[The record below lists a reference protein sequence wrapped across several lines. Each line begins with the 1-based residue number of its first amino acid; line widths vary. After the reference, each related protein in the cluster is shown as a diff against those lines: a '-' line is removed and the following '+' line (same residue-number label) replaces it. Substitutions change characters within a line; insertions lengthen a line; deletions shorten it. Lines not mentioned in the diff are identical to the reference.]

1 MLVLCVFVEITFLCC
16 RKINYVILKL
26 KFMATVKLKLNK
38 SRALKDGSYPVVFQ
52 LLHQRKKEIVYT
64 KYRMKENEF
73 IPVLEKVSSNNYAD
87 CKISRELHKM
97 TRSFYLQIKRLE
109 ATGDEYTVKEIAS
122 AVAHKSAGK
131 YILLDFIDSQIAWKK
146 SMKKDGIAA
155 AYRSTRSSLAKFVG
169 SKQVKMSQ
177 INQRFVT
184 CYKDFLS
191 CNGVSENTEAYYMR
205 NFRTLYN
212 LAVKDGF
219 VPKCTYPFKDI
230 CTKPCKT
237 VKRALDKEQM
247 LRLTQSDLGANPEL
261 MQSRALFLFGFYAQ
275 GMAFVDIIFLR
286 WKNICG
292 NSISYR
298 RHKSKQTIQIT
309 ITPQIQAIL
318 DEYGINKEN
327 VDGYIFPIIQP
338 VINPQTDKNE
348 YEQYRVA
355 LGRTNRHLKTISG
368 KLGIAPSLTTYT
380 ARHTWATL
388 AREYGAPVA
397 TISTGLGHTK
407 EEMTLVYLKELDR
420 SNLKRINGLINSL
433 L

>member
-1 MLVLCVFVEITFLCC
+1 
-16 RKINYVILKL
+16 
-26 KFMATVKLKLNK
+26 MATVKLKLNK

-73 IPVLEKVSSNNYAD
+73 IPVFEKVSSDNYAD
-87 CKISRELHKM
+87 CKISRELHK
-97 TRSFYLQIKRLE
+97 TVRLLYLQIKRLE
-109 ATGDEYTVKEIAS
+109 AIGDDYTVKDIAA
-122 AVAHKSAGK
+122 AVAIKPAGK

-155 AYRSTRSSLAKFVG
+155 AYRSTRSSLAKFIG
-169 SKQVKMSQ
+169 SNQVKMSQ

-191 CNGVSENTEAYYMR
+191 CNGASENTEAYYMR

-219 VPKCTYPFKDI
+219 VPKCDYPFKDI

-237 VKRALDKEQM
+237 IKRALDKEQM
-247 LRLTQSDLGANPEL
+247 LRLTQSGLESNPEL

-275 GMAFVDIIFLR
+275 GMAFVDIIFLK

-327 VDGYIFPIIQP
+327 VDGYVFPVIKP
-338 VINPQTDKNE
+338 VINPKTDKNE

-355 LGRTNRHLKTISG
+355 LGRTNRHLKTISEN
-368 KLGIAPSLTTYT
+368 LGIAPSLTTYT

-388 AREYGAPVA
+388 AREYGASVA

-407 EEMTLVYLKELDR
+407 EEMTQVYLKELDQT
-420 SNLKRINGLINSL
+420 NLERINGMINSL

>member
-109 ATGDEYTVKEIAS
+109 ATGDEYTVKDIAS

-261 MQSRALFLFGFYAQ
+261 MQSRAFFLFGFYAQ

-355 LGRTNRHLKTISG
+355 LGRTNRHLKTISE
-368 KLGIAPSLTTYT
+368 KLGIAPSLTTY
-380 ARHTWATL
+380 L
-388 AREYGAPVA
+388 AKHH
-397 TISTGLGHTK
+397 TIS
-407 EEMTLVYLKELDR
+407 
-420 SNLKRINGLINSL
+420 I
-433 L
+433 

>member
-109 ATGDEYTVKEIAS
+109 ATGDEYTVKDIAS
-122 AVAHKSAGK
+122 AVAHKSVGK

-261 MQSRALFLFGFYAQ
+261 MQSRAFFLFGFYAQ

-355 LGRTNRHLKTISG
+355 LGRTNRHLKTISE
-368 KLGIAPSLTTYT
+368 KLGIAPSLTTY
-380 ARHTWATL
+380 L
-388 AREYGAPVA
+388 AKHH
-397 TISTGLGHTK
+397 TIS
-407 EEMTLVYLKELDR
+407 
-420 SNLKRINGLINSL
+420 I
-433 L
+433 

>member
-109 ATGDEYTVKEIAS
+109 ATGDEYTVKDIAS

-131 YILLDFIDSQIAWKK
+131 YILLDFIDPQIAWKK
-146 SMKKDGIAA
+146 SMKKHGIAA

-261 MQSRALFLFGFYAQ
+261 MQSRAFFLFGFYAQ

-355 LGRTNRHLKTISG
+355 LGRTNRHLKTISE
-368 KLGIAPSLTTYT
+368 KLGIAPSLTTY
-380 ARHTWATL
+380 L
-388 AREYGAPVA
+388 AKHH
-397 TISTGLGHTK
+397 TIS
-407 EEMTLVYLKELDR
+407 
-420 SNLKRINGLINSL
+420 I
-433 L
+433 

>member
-368 KLGIAPSLTTYT
+368 KLPAGEEALFLHRPSYLGNIGEGIWRTRCYNQHRFRTHERRNDL
-380 ARHTWATL
+380 
-388 AREYGAPVA
+388 G
-397 TISTGLGHTK
+397 IS
-407 EEMTLVYLKELDR
+407 
-420 SNLKRINGLINSL
+420 
-433 L
+433 

>member
-1 MLVLCVFVEITFLCC
+1 
-16 RKINYVILKL
+16 
-26 KFMATVKLKLNK
+26 MATVKLKLNK

-109 ATGDEYTVKEIAS
+109 ATGDEYTVKDIAS

-230 CTKPCKT
+230 CTKPCKP

-261 MQSRALFLFGFYAQ
+261 MQSRAFFLFGFYAQ

-355 LGRTNRHLKTISG
+355 LGRTNRHLKTISE
-368 KLGIAPSLTTYT
+368 KLGIAPSLTTY
-380 ARHTWATL
+380 L
-388 AREYGAPVA
+388 AKHH
-397 TISTGLGHTK
+397 TIS
-407 EEMTLVYLKELDR
+407 
-420 SNLKRINGLINSL
+420 I
-433 L
+433 

>member
-1 MLVLCVFVEITFLCC
+1 
-16 RKINYVILKL
+16 
-26 KFMATVKLKLNK
+26 MATVKLKLNK
-38 SRALKDGSYPVVFQ
+38 SRVLKDGSYPVVFQ
-52 LLHQRKKEIVYT
+52 LLHRRKKEIVYT

-73 IPVLEKVSSNNYAD
+73 LQVFEKVSSNN
-87 CKISRELHKM
+87 CVGCTISRELHR
-97 TRSFYLQIKRLE
+97 TVRLLYLQIKRLE
-109 ATGDEYTVKEIAS
+109 ATGDEYTVKDI
-122 AVAHKSAGK
+122 AVAVASKPAGK
-131 YILLDFIDSQIAWKK
+131 YILLDFIDSQISWKK

-155 AYRSTRSSLAKFVG
+155 AYRSTRSSLAKFIG

-177 INQRFVT
+177 VNQRFVI

-191 CNGVSENTEAYYMR
+191 GNGVSENTQAYYMR

-212 LAVKDGF
+212 MAVKDGF

-237 VKRALDKEQM
+237 IKRALDKEQM
-247 LRLTQSDLGANPEL
+247 LRLTQSDFSSNPKL
-261 MQSRALFLFGFYAQ
+261 MQSRAFFLFGFYAQ
-275 GMAFVDIIFLR
+275 GMAFVDITFLR
-286 WKNICG
+286 WKNIYG

-298 RHKSKQTIQIT
+298 RHKSKQTIRIT

-318 DEYGINKEN
+318 DEYGIHKESADSY
-327 VDGYIFPIIQP
+327 VFPIIKP
-338 VINPQTDKNE
+338 VINPKTDKNE

-355 LGRTNRHLKTISG
+355 LERTNRHLKTISK
-368 KLGIAPSLTTYT
+368 KLGITPPLTTYT

-407 EEMTLVYLKELDR
+407 EEMTQVYLKELDQT
-420 SNLKRINGLINSL
+420 NLRRINDMVNSL

>member
-109 ATGDEYTVKEIAS
+109 ATGDEYTVKDIAS

-261 MQSRALFLFGFYAQ
+261 MQSRAFFLFGFYAQ

-355 LGRTNRHLKTISG
+355 LERTNRHLKTISE
-368 KLGIAPSLTTYT
+368 KLGIAPSLTTY
-380 ARHTWATL
+380 L
-388 AREYGAPVA
+388 AKHH
-397 TISTGLGHTK
+397 TIS
-407 EEMTLVYLKELDR
+407 
-420 SNLKRINGLINSL
+420 I
-433 L
+433 

>member
-1 MLVLCVFVEITFLCC
+1 
-16 RKINYVILKL
+16 
-26 KFMATVKLKLNK
+26 MATVKLKLNK

-73 IPVLEKVSSNNYAD
+73 IPVFEKVSSDNYAD
-87 CKISRELHKM
+87 CKISRELRK
-97 TRSFYLQIKRLE
+97 TVKLLYLQIKRLE
-109 ATGDEYTVKEIAS
+109 ATGDEYTVKDIAS
-122 AVAHKSAGK
+122 AVARKPVGK

-146 SMKKDGIAA
+146 LMKKDGIAA

-247 LRLTQSDLGANPEL
+247 LRLTQSGFESNPEL
-261 MQSRALFLFGFYAQ
+261 MLSRALFLFGFYAQ
-275 GMAFVDIIFLR
+275 GMAFVDIIFLK

-292 NSISYR
+292 NSINYR
-298 RHKSKQTIQIT
+298 RHKSKQTIQIR
-309 ITPQIQAIL
+309 ITPQIQVIL

-327 VDGYIFPIIQP
+327 VDSYIFPVIKP
-338 VINPQTDKNE
+338 VTNPKTDKNE
-348 YEQYRVA
+348 YEQYRIA
-355 LGRTNRHLKTISG
+355 LGRTNRHLKTISK
-368 KLGIAPSLTTYT
+368 KLEIVPSLTTYT

-397 TISTGLGHTK
+397 IISTGLGHTK
-407 EEMTLVYLKELDR
+407 EEMTQVYLKELDQT
-420 SNLKRINGLINSL
+420 NLERINRLINSL

>member
-1 MLVLCVFVEITFLCC
+1 
-16 RKINYVILKL
+16 
-26 KFMATVKLKLNK
+26 MATVKLKLNK

-73 IPVLEKVSSNNYAD
+73 IPIFEKVSSHNYAD
-87 CKISRELHKM
+87 CKISRELHK
-97 TRSFYLQIKRLE
+97 TARLLYLKIKRLE
-109 ATGDEYTVKEIAS
+109 ATGDEYTVKDIAS
-122 AVAHKSAGK
+122 AVAPKSAGK

-155 AYRSTRSSLAKFVG
+155 AYRSTRSSLAKFIG

-177 INQRFVT
+177 VNQRFVT
-184 CYKDFLS
+184 CYKDFLAY
-191 CNGVSENTEAYYMR
+191 NGVSENTEAYYMR

-237 VKRALDKEQM
+237 IKRALDKEQM
-247 LRLTQSDLGANPEL
+247 LRLTQSDFKSNPEL

-275 GMAFVDIIFLR
+275 GMAFVDVIFLR

-298 RHKSKQTIQIT
+298 RHKSKQTIQVA

-318 DEYGINKEN
+318 DQYGINKKN
-327 VDGYIFPIIQP
+327 IDSYIFPIIKP
-338 VINPQTDKNE
+338 VVNPKTDKNE

-355 LGRTNRHLKTISG
+355 LGRTNRHLKTISK
-368 KLGIAPSLTTYT
+368 KLGITPSLTTYT

-420 SNLKRINGLINSL
+420 TNLKRINGMINSL

>member
-109 ATGDEYTVKEIAS
+109 ATGDEYTVKDIAS

-355 LGRTNRHLKTISG
+355 LGRTNRHLKTISE
-368 KLGIAPSLTTYT
+368 KLGIAPSLTTYM
-380 ARHTWATL
+380 AKHNQFS
-388 AREYGAPVA
+388 
-397 TISTGLGHTK
+397 I
-407 EEMTLVYLKELDR
+407 
-420 SNLKRINGLINSL
+420 
-433 L
+433 